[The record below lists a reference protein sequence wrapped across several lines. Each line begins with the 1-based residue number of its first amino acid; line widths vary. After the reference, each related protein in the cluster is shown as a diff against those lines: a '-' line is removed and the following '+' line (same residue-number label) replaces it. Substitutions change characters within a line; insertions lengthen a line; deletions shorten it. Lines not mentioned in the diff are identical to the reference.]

1 MLEEE
6 FTFVLPP
13 ETRLEPLPGIV
24 ENKAGPLQWRAEWSK
39 VSDDKLAARLHV
51 ELQSGE
57 LSTAETAD
65 FQKQFRQLLSA
76 LGATVA
82 FSIAP

>member
-6 FTFVLPP
+6 FTFVLPH
-13 ETRLEPLPGIV
+13 EARLEPLPQVV

-39 VSDDKLAARLHV
+39 VSDDKLAARFHL

-65 FQKQFRQLLSA
+65 FQKQLRQLFSA
-76 LGATVA
+76 LGAIVT
-82 FSIAP
+82 FSTP